1 MNTSLYALSSAV
13 PADDIPDKSAWSRF
27 GRLKGA
33 RRVYAMEGVHQ
44 YSLPNLLERTVR
56 TAIQLKTIKSLCF
69 VVVAL
74 LLATSS
80 SGLFARDGYETE
92 RREMIAA
99 IRETVDETRS
109 YTGIDALDEQ
119 VMQAVAAVPRH
130 EFVPRDLRF
139 AAYLNSAL
147 PIGEGQTISQPY
159 IVALMTH
166 LMEVDGDSVVLE
178 IGTGSGYQA
187 AVLARLVRHVYTIE
201 IIETLGRR
209 AENTLA
215 RLGFDN
221 VTVKIG
227 DGYIGWEEHAPFD
240 AIIVTAAPEQVPQPL
255 IDQLK
260 PGARMVVP
268 VGPAFGYQ
276 TLQVLEKQQNG
287 DIRETDILPVGFV
300 PFTGEGERTME
311 IQGSE

>member
-1 MNTSLYALSSAV
+1 MA
-13 PADDIPDKSAWSRF
+13 RF
-27 GRLKGA
+27 
-33 RRVYAMEGVHQ
+33 
-44 YSLPNLLERTVR
+44 PLL
-56 TAIQLKTIKSLCF
+56 I
-69 VVVAL
+69 L
-74 LLATSS
+74 LFASYCA
-80 SGLFARDGYETE
+80 GLFAQQEYTAA
-92 RREMIAA
+92 RRGMVAEINAMVA
-99 IRETVDETRS
+99 DTRS
-109 YTGIDALDEQ
+109 YTGIGALDDP

-130 EFVPRDLRF
+130 EFVPGTLREF
-139 AAYLNSAL
+139 AYLNRPL

-166 LMEVDGDSVVLE
+166 LLEVDRDSVVLE
-178 IGTGSGYQA
+178 IGAGSGYQA

-209 AENTLA
+209 AEDTLA

-240 AIIVTAAPEQVPQPL
+240 AIIVTAAPEEVPQPL

-276 TLQVLEKQQNG
+276 TLRVLEKQQTG
-287 DIRETDILPVGFV
+287 EIRETDILPVGFV
-300 PFTGEGERTME
+300 PFTGEGGE
-311 IQGSE
+311 

>member
-1 MNTSLYALSSAV
+1 MARFPLLLLLFTSYSAGLPAQQEYAA
-13 PADDIPDKSAWSRF
+13 
-27 GRLKGA
+27 A
-33 RRVYAMEGVHQ
+33 RRDMVAEI
-44 YSLPNLLERTVR
+44 NATV
-56 TAIQLKTIKSLCF
+56 A
-69 VVVAL
+69 
-74 LLATSS
+74 
-80 SGLFARDGYETE
+80 
-92 RREMIAA
+92 
-99 IRETVDETRS
+99 ETRS
-109 YTGIDALDEQ
+109 YTGLDALDER
-119 VMQAVAAVPRH
+119 VMQAMATVPRH
-130 EFVPRDLRF
+130 EFVPRTLREF
-139 AAYLNSAL
+139 AYLNRPL

-178 IGTGSGYQA
+178 VGAGSGYQA

-227 DGYIGWEEHAPFD
+227 DGYSGWEEHAPFD
-240 AIIVTAAPEQVPQPL
+240 AIIVTAAPEEVPQPL

-260 PGARMVVP
+260 PGARMVIP
-268 VGPAFGYQ
+268 VGPNFGYQ
-276 TLQVLEKQQNG
+276 TLQVLEKQENG
-287 DIRETDILPVGFV
+287 EITEKDILPVGFV
-300 PFTGEGERTME
+300 PFTGEGGRTKE

>member
-1 MNTSLYALSSAV
+1 MITT
-13 PADDIPDKSAWSRF
+13 KSPF
-27 GRLKGA
+27 L
-33 RRVYAMEGVHQ
+33 
-44 YSLPNLLERTVR
+44 
-56 TAIQLKTIKSLCF
+56 

-80 SGLFARDGYETE
+80 NGLFARDGYETE

-109 YTGIDALDEQ
+109 YTGLDALDQ
-119 VMQAVAAVPRH
+119 RVMEAVAAVPRH

-166 LMEVDGDSVVLE
+166 LMGVDDDSVVLE

-201 IIETLGRR
+201 IIETLGRQ

-215 RLGFDN
+215 RLGFAN
-221 VTVKIG
+221 VTVRIG
-227 DGYIGWEEHAPFD
+227 DGYVGW
-240 AIIVTAAPEQVPQPL
+240 
-255 IDQLK
+255 
-260 PGARMVVP
+260 
-268 VGPAFGYQ
+268 
-276 TLQVLEKQQNG
+276 
-287 DIRETDILPVGFV
+287 
-300 PFTGEGERTME
+300 
-311 IQGSE
+311 

>member
-1 MNTSLYALSSAV
+1 MY
-13 PADDIPDKSAWSRF
+13 
-27 GRLKGA
+27 KG
-33 RRVYAMEGVHQ
+33 
-44 YSLPNLLERTVR
+44 LCIPNLLQSTRFQMVN
-56 TAIQLKTIKSLCF
+56 INLPCS

-74 LLATSS
+74 VLATSS
-80 SGLFARDGYETE
+80 GGLFARDGYETE

-99 IRETVDETRS
+99 IVETVTETRS

-119 VMQAVAAVPRH
+119 VMQALAAVPRH
-130 EFVPRDLRF
+130 EFVPPSIRSF
-139 AAYLNSAL
+139 AYRNNAL

-166 LMEVDGDSVVLE
+166 LMGVDGNSVVLE

-221 VTVKIG
+221 VTVRIG

-240 AIIVTAAPEQVPQPL
+240 AIIVTAAPEEVPQPL

-260 PGARMVVP
+260 PGARMVIP
-268 VGPAFGYQ
+268 VGPEYGYQ
-276 TLQVLEKQQNG
+276 ILQVLEKQENG
-287 DIRETDILPVGFV
+287 EIRETDILPVGFV
-300 PFTGEGERTME
+300 PFTGEGERTKE
-311 IQGSE
+311 IPGSE

>member
-1 MNTSLYALSSAV
+1 MKKGILTVLPVTLISLLFHTGAL
-13 PADDIPDKSAWSRF
+13 
-27 GRLKGA
+27 
-33 RRVYAMEGVHQ
+33 
-44 YSLPNLLERTVR
+44 
-56 TAIQLKTIKSLCF
+56 
-69 VVVAL
+69 
-74 LLATSS
+74 
-80 SGLFARDGYETE
+80 ARDGYETE
-92 RREMIAA
+92 HQEMIAA
-99 IRETVDETRS
+99 IVETVTETRS
-109 YTGIDALDEQ
+109 YTGLDALDER

-130 EFVPRDLRF
+130 EFVPRTLREF
-139 AAYLNSAL
+139 AYLNRAL

-166 LMEVDGDSVVLE
+166 LMGVDGDSAVLE

-209 AENTLA
+209 AEDTLA

-240 AIIVTAAPEQVPQPL
+240 AIIVTAAPEKVPQPL

-260 PGARMVVP
+260 PGARMVIP
-268 VGPAFGYQ
+268 VGPEFGYQ
-276 TLQVLEKQQNG
+276 TLQVLEKQENG
-287 DIRETDILPVGFV
+287 EIRETDILPVGFV
-300 PFTGEGERTME
+300 PFVRD
-311 IQGSE
+311 